1 MLGEEAVCLC
11 GTDGAKGKA
20 KGALTPHYTLAVVNS
35 ASTGGAPPM
44 PERRKYSHISPESR
58 DFWKRIDALREI
70 SSNRWRECFSLG
82 GALQDLEERTL
93 KALEEAEG
101 EAAKLKR

>member
-1 MLGEEAVCLC
+1 
-11 GTDGAKGKA
+11 
-20 KGALTPHYTLAVVNS
+20 
-35 ASTGGAPPM
+35 M
-44 PERRKYSHISPESR
+44 PDRKYGHNTPDSR

-70 SSNRWRECFSLG
+70 SSNRWRQCFSLG
-82 GALQDLEERTL
+82 EALQDIEERTL